1 MRVFNL
7 PRLLLLVACLYAS
20 LATGA
25 QAADGLAP
33 PAPELNYQGRL
44 VENGLPVTGTRFFGF
59 AILNATT
66 QLFESPEH
74 TVSVV
79 DGLYAVRLTGFDASL
94 LPQSG
99 LLLRVRVGTTA
110 GALVALAPDVALI
123 PALQATTAFSVVPGA
138 IGTPALATG
147 AVEAAKIADGAVTAA
162 KLAAG
167 VGLPDQ
173 AGHAGKVLTTT
184 GVSAAW
190 APTPLMPWTT
200 VSGTSQTLVG
210 DHGYIANHAGLT
222 TFTAPTSP
230 IAGQVNSLTGAGIG
244 GWTLTLNAGQTLE
257 LGSPMTST
265 ITGTVW
271 TPRDSNRGW
280 ESITS
285 SSDGATLAAVVD
297 GGQIYTSYGS
307 PVFQLTAG
315 SERLAGEAFSSV
327 DLLWLSPT
335 RAVLRNVRG
344 TVVLK

>member
-1 MRVFNL
+1 MRVFDL
-7 PRLLLLVACLYAS
+7 PRLLLLVACLYAG

-25 QAADGLAP
+25 QAADGLLP

-44 VENGLPVTGTRFFGF
+44 VENGLPVTGTRFFRF
-59 AILNATT
+59 TILNATT

-99 LLLRVRVGTTA
+99 LLLRVRVGPTA

-162 KLAAG
+162 KLAPG

-173 AGHAGKVLTTT
+173 TGHAGKVLTTT
-184 GVSAAW
+184 GVAAAW
-190 APTPLMPWTT
+190 ATTPLMPWTT

-222 TFTAPTSP
+222 TFTAPASP

-257 LGSPMTST
+257 LGSPMASAVN
-265 ITGTVW
+265 IVW
-271 TPRDSNRGW
+271 TPRESSRDWS
-280 ESITS
+280 SITS
-285 SSDGATLAAVVD
+285 SSDGAKLAAGVY
-297 GGQIYTSYGS
+297 GGQIYTSSGS
-307 PVFQLTAG
+307 PVFRLTAG
-315 SERLAGEAFSSV
+315 SERLAGEAFSLV

-344 TVVLK
+344 TVGLK